1 MRHYDDWLTA
11 YCDYAGFSEA
21 PRYMH
26 FFTGVVTIAGA
37 MRRKVWIDMKNF
49 KWYPN
54 FFVVIVAE
62 PGVVSKTTTMDFGM
76 NLLRKV
82 PGVHFGPSV
91 VTWQALVKRF
101 SEAREAFEWPPGSTH
116 FVMQSALTLAAGEFG
131 NLVNP
136 AERETIDLYVDLWD
150 CRTGVMEKL
159 TKTAGVDKVENPYLN
174 MIACT
179 TPAWIAGTFPEY
191 VIGGGF
197 VSRCL
202 FVYAEKKA
210 KLVAY
215 PSLSAPPMFDETAQ
229 KLVED
234 LTHMSTLI
242 GEYQLAPDAIEWGEE
257 WYKLLWTGKPTELAD
272 ERFRTY
278 LARKQSHVHKLA
290 MVIAASAGD
299 ELVLHREHLFIAN
312 KMISDLE
319 VEMPKVFAK
328 IGRTEQ
334 SVQAERFIKFVQKN
348 GRISY
353 GGAYQYVHS
362 AFPGFRDF
370 ENVVAGAI
378 RAGFIRLEGDTLI
391 AVTVPAGVV
400 VPAGFL
406 DAT

>member
-1 MRHYDDWLTA
+1 MARHFEDWLTA
-11 YCDYAGFSEA
+11 YVEYASFSEA
-21 PRYMH
+21 PPYMH

-37 MRRKVWIDMKNF
+37 LRRHVWIDMKNF
-49 KWYPN
+49 KWHPN

-101 SEAREAFEWPPGSTH
+101 SESREAFEYPPGSTK

-159 TKTAGVDKVENPYLN
+159 TKSAGIDRVENPYLN

-215 PSLSAPPMFDETAQ
+215 PHLHAKPGFEETGQ
-229 KLVED
+229 KLIED
-234 LTHMSTLI
+234 LTHISTLI
-242 GEYQLAPDAIEWGEE
+242 GEYQLAPDAIAWGEK
-257 WYKLLWTGKPTELAD
+257 WYEYLWTHKPAELAD
-272 ERFRTY
+272 ERFKTY
-278 LARKQSHVHKLA
+278 IARKQSHVHKLA
-290 MVIAASAGD
+290 MVLAASQGD
-299 ELVLHREHLFIAN
+299 ELVLHQEHLFAAN

-319 VEMPKVFAK
+319 LEMPKVFSK
-328 IGRTEQ
+328 IGRTER
-334 SVQAERFIKFVQKN
+334 SVQAERLLRYIEKMGEVPY
-348 GRISY
+348 SV
-353 GGAYQYVHS
+353 AYQYVHS
-362 AFPGFRDF
+362 AFPGFKEF
-370 ENVVAGAI
+370 EDVIAGAI
-378 RAGFIRLEGDTLI
+378 RANLI
-391 AVTVPAGVV
+391 MMSGNMLRWVKA
-400 VPAGFL
+400 
-406 DAT
+406 AT